1 MYEAKGKKKMQKG
14 NSGDSLYCCSW
25 TLKVPRQSAFSLSFW
40 AFLYLF
46 MLCLVIVVVVSVQSY
61 VTVCNPM
68 DCCPL
73 DSCVHGILQARI
85 LEWVAIPF
93 SRGSSQPRDR
103 TQVSCIAGWDERGMP
118 CFEEPIA
125 WWWSETLIPE
135 YFFAVMFYS
144 IRNVFFGRS
153 NVYSKSKIR
162 SWTAVSF

>member
-93 SRGSSQPRDR
+93 SRESSQPRYR
-103 TQVSCIAGWDERGMP
+103 TWVSCIVGRFFTVWATGKSLILCLGFLIVLRGIGKIM
-118 CFEEPIA
+118 
-125 WWWSETLIPE
+125 STLPSLSCI
-135 YFFAVMFYS
+135 F
-144 IRNVFFGRS
+144 
-153 NVYSKSKIR
+153 
-162 SWTAVSF
+162 